1 LAQADDEELAGG
13 IRLQADQ
20 VEQGEVGQRSA
31 VGAGGVLGDR
41 QVDLVTQDAVQHVV
55 AFRRG
60 GHDHLCVVGRV
71 LVRGVGVGFGCP
83 APGVWISPYTGRAG
97 EAEQVLK
104 EAGVRPGAQVFLAG
118 HLAGGELPAL
128 VGQAWDLDGLGRE
141 YEAFVA
147 EFTGYRSADAAGAAG
162 PCLAPVPAR
171 RPHAA
176 RRVAARGLER
186 HPRRQAL
193 PPAARAVAAGRDGGM
208 AASVQMTAGTRD
220 HPPGCR

>member
-31 VGAGGVLGDR
+31 VGVGGVLGDR
-41 QVDLVTQDAVQHVV
+41 QVDLVTQDAAQHVV

-60 GHDHLCVVGRV
+60 GHDYLCVVGRV

-83 APGVWISPYTGRAG
+83 APGVWISTYTGRAG

-118 HLAGGELPAL
+118 HLAGGELPAP

-147 EFTGYRSADAAGAAG
+147 EFTGYRSGDPLMRLARLVHAWRRFRLVDPTLPAELLPAGWSG
-162 PCLAPVPAR
+162 IR
-171 RPHAA
+171 AA
-176 RRVAARGLER
+176 RLFHRQHER
-186 HPRRQAL
+186 WR
-193 PPAARAVAAGRDGGM
+193 PAAM
-208 AASVQMTAGTRD
+208 AEWRRL
-220 HPPGCR
+220 CR